1 MTLTALGIKSILLK
15 MAYKVL
21 YHLQLTNS
29 CMIPVIS
36 DHFPQMLVNVT
47 TYQVIQDRNLDS
59 LLPLPLGT

>member
-15 MAYKVL
+15 MVYKVL

-29 CMIPVIS
+29 CMITLIS
-36 DHFPQMLVNVT
+36 DHLPQMLVNVT

-59 LLPLPLGT
+59 LLPLPLCT